1 MLGTETGDTFWLCSR
16 HAQGTL
22 AQQRRLSTASQ
33 ALRLSSTM
41 TLVAQLDKVFDIS
54 YTCDVA
60 RTLHAGLLSDY
71 GKSCIKQR
79 S

>member
-1 MLGTETGDTFWLCSR
+1 M
-16 HAQGTL
+16 
-22 AQQRRLSTASQ
+22 ASQ

-41 TLVAQLDKVFDIS
+41 TLVAQLDEVFDIS

-71 GKSCIKQR
+71 GKSCIITQLSGAVEPLVSVLMK
-79 S
+79 